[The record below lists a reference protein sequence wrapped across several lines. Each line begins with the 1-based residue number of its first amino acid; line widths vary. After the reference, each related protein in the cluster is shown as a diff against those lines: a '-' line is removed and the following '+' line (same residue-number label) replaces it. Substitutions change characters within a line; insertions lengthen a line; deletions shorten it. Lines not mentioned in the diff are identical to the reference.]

1 MNAFPT
7 DICLSISSSST
18 SILSWAGGEPN
29 PCTGIASSASSA
41 SATFAR
47 AGPAA
52 GAVRS
57 WRKETNINA
66 KLVINSRYEEIEHT
80 YLLTSSPSEINI
92 LFVLE
97 EFPSHA
103 LDCGVPPS
111 CARTNEV
118 GEVFLS
124 DLEQVVRILVPVI
137 DDVVVNKISQG
148 VFLLNTPATRGS
160 VG

>member
-1 MNAFPT
+1 MPPALELP
-7 DICLSISSSST
+7 LQ
-18 SILSWAGGEPN
+18 LLLLLLRLRELGLLLAL
-29 PCTGIASSASSA
+29 
-41 SATFAR
+41 FALL
-47 AGPAA
+47 
-52 GAVRS
+52 
-57 WRKETNINA
+57 RKETN
-66 KLVINSRYEEIEHT
+66 KCDLVIKFLLRRNEHT
-80 YLLTSSPSEINI
+80 YLLTSSPSEFNI

-124 DLEQVVRILVPVI
+124 DFEQVVRISVPVI
-137 DDVVVNKISQG
+137 DNVVVNKISQG